1 MVIIYVF
8 CNILCSFLFFPKTS
22 FVFDTDT
29 FSGTK
34 TFCFFAAINLNK
46 GREDIESFY
55 RNLLFQVFS
64 SVTLTSTF
72 FDFNI
77 FVREGAEQIS
87 NQNFYEKTNVVFF
100 NVILKFVE
108 NKNKHNKSVQRNSIH
123 VEIFYLI

>member
-34 TFCFFAAINLNK
+34 TFCFFAAINVNK

-55 RNLLFQVFS
+55 QNVLFQVFF
-64 SVTLTSTF
+64 VGHINFNF
-72 FDFNI
+72 FRFQY
-77 FVREGAEQIS
+77 FCKRE
-87 NQNFYEKTNVVFF
+87 
-100 NVILKFVE
+100 
-108 NKNKHNKSVQRNSIH
+108 R
-123 VEIFYLI
+123 